1 MNKIEKPRIFYLLI
15 FIVLFFSMNFAEI
28 NNVDEF
34 GKIVIMEQGRVKPL
48 DTFAQN
54 ILKEL
59 SGKDKYNGKKALS
72 WFIKVLFDPESTFD
86 DRVFLITNLDV
97 LNSIGVKR
105 IGKARNRYSYNQLYQ
120 GLDELSH
127 LATNALKRKRANRD
141 DIENR
146 IIVLYHKIYVYNQL
160 VRSLMFFRHKNVSQ
174 VTMSLKNPLTIFPSS
189 VNERGWISPLES
201 YMKNNMSIEKSKKI
215 VYLYDM
221 YNAYV
226 SGQQLK
232 FDKTVKVF
240 KEIVKYENMS
250 IDEGKINLEIFYNS
264 LDPFYKSKFFFG
276 FSIIFLLLSFMFFKT
291 FFYRVSFL
299 LLLTGFFMTLSGT
312 VLRMYIRAR
321 PPVTNLYET
330 FIFTALITALLG
342 LILELFRKKNIGIFT
357 GGFSGFV
364 MLMIASK
371 YALDGDTMGM
381 LVAVLDSNFWL
392 AFHVITIILGYSGII
407 LSGVIGHIYLIID
420 VFNSK
425 NKSLLDDIFSAV
437 YSIQAFGL
445 VFTFLGTVLGG
456 IWADQ
461 SWGRFWGWDPK
472 ENGALLVLLW
482 SVILFH
488 AKIAKMI
495 KRKGFVFGTIIGV
508 IFVSLA
514 WFGVNLLGVGLH
526 TYGFTSGVARGLFS
540 FVGFEL
546 FFILLIGSFSKFGN
560 IRNSNSNVKN
570 SKK

>member
-1 MNKIEKPRIFYLLI
+1 
-15 FIVLFFSMNFAEI
+15 
-28 NNVDEF
+28 
-34 GKIVIMEQGRVKPL
+34 
-48 DTFAQN
+48 
-54 ILKEL
+54 
-59 SGKDKYNGKKALS
+59 
-72 WFIKVLFDPESTFD
+72 
-86 DRVFLITNLDV
+86 
-97 LNSIGVKR
+97 
-105 IGKARNRYSYNQLYQ
+105 
-120 GLDELSH
+120 
-127 LATNALKRKRANRD
+127 
-141 DIENR
+141 
-146 IIVLYHKIYVYNQL
+146 
-160 VRSLMFFRHKNVSQ
+160 
-174 VTMSLKNPLTIFPSS
+174 
-189 VNERGWISPLES
+189 
-201 YMKNNMSIEKSKKI
+201 MKNNMSIEKSKKI